1 MIKYQLP
8 VLTSFEREEYVSGRR
23 WSHIS
28 PRFMK
33 EFNELVAEEV
43 AKAVADLPEG
53 TTIDND
59 LIADFFNEACD
70 ELAWDYLDNYETDID
85 DVYDIETTIQTNDG
99 KVLSSDYQFVVE
111 EEEK

>member
-1 MIKYQLP
+1 MTKYQLP
-8 VLTSFEREEYVSGRR
+8 VLTSFEREEYVSGKR
-23 WSHIS
+23 WSHVP

-59 LIADFFNEACD
+59 LIADLFNEACD
-70 ELAWDYLDNYETDID
+70 EIAWDYLEDCDTDIND
-85 DVYDIETTIQTNDG
+85 IYDIETTMQTDDG
-99 KVLSSDYQFVVE
+99 EVFFDHQFVVE

>member
-1 MIKYQLP
+1 MTKYQLP
-8 VLTSFEREEYVSGRR
+8 VLTSFEREEYVRGRR
-23 WSHIS
+23 WSRIL

-43 AKAVADLPEG
+43 AKAVAALPEG

-70 ELAWDYLDNYETDID
+70 ELAWDYLDDYETDID
-85 DVYDIETTIQTNDG
+85 DVYDIETTMQTDDG
-99 KVLSSDYQFVVE
+99 EVFFDHQFVVE
-111 EEEK
+111 EEKE

>member
-8 VLTSFEREEYVSGRR
+8 VLTSFEKEEYFRGRR
-23 WSHIS
+23 WSHIH
-28 PRFMK
+28 PRLMK

-59 LIADFFNEACD
+59 LIADIFNEVCD
-70 ELAWDYLDNYETDID
+70 ELAWDYLDDCETDID
-85 DVYDIETTIQTNDG
+85 DVYDSETTMQTDDG
-99 KVLSSDYQFVVE
+99 EVFFDHQFVVE

>member
-1 MIKYQLP
+1 MTKYQLP
-8 VLTSFEREEYVSGRR
+8 VLTSFEREEYISGRR
-23 WSHIS
+23 WSHIP

-59 LIADFFNEACD
+59 LIADLFNEACD
-70 ELAWDYLDNYETDID
+70 EISWDYLDDYETDID
-85 DVYDIETTIQTNDG
+85 ESYNVETTMQTDDG
-99 KVLSSDYQFVVE
+99 EVVFSDHQFVVE
-111 EEEK
+111 EEKE